1 MLDNV
6 LKVFALA
13 TFIVFVAILAVRV
26 PSPSLVAVLVIV
38 VAMAVYDFLIRPYR
52 LGNRKQS

>member
-26 PSPSLVAVLVIV
+26 PSPSLVAVLLIV
-38 VAMAVYDFLIRPYR
+38 VAMAVYDFLVRPYR
-52 LGNRKQS
+52 LRDRNRS

>member
-6 LKVFALA
+6 LKVLALA
-13 TFIVFVAILAVRV
+13 TFIVFVSILAVRV

-38 VAMAVYDFLIRPYR
+38 VAMAVYDFLVRPYR
-52 LGNRKQS
+52 LRNRKRS

>member
-26 PSPSLVAVLVIV
+26 PSPSLVTVLVV
-38 VAMAVYDFLIRPYR
+38 VIAMAVYDFLIRPYR
-52 LGNRKQS
+52 LGNGKRS

>member
-13 TFIVFVAILAVRV
+13 TFIVFVAILAVSV
-26 PSPSLVAVLVIV
+26 PSPSLVAVLIV
-38 VAMAVYDFLIRPYR
+38 VIAMAIYDFLIRPYR
-52 LGNRKQS
+52 LGGKKPS